1 MKFLKLI
8 ALLTALVLM
17 LSFAVACDSGDEGG
31 GDAETTAGQGG
42 GDEEGDG
49 TTAASFITS
58 IKVVALDEA
67 GKEVTVIDEEEVL
80 YNGLKAHSE
89 LTIFEIVSDYCSDND
104 IACVLDEDTGRLVSI
119 DEYSVEE
126 GGFIWTYEV
135 DGKALSDYDAAI
147 ANGAEIVI
155 TMVEH

>member
-8 ALLTALVLM
+8 ALLTALMMM
-17 LSFAVACDSGDEGG
+17 LSFAVACDSGEGG
-31 GDAETTAGQGG
+31 GDAETTADQGG

-58 IKVVALDEA
+58 IKVVALDEE
-67 GKEVTVIDEEEVL
+67 GEEVTVIDEEEAL
-80 YNGLKAHSE
+80 YNGLLAHDA

-104 IACVLDEDTGRLVSI
+104 IDCVLDDDTGRLVSI
-119 DEYSVEE
+119 GEYSVEE
-126 GGFIWTYEV
+126 GGVMWTYEV
-135 DGKALSDYDAAI
+135 NGTALTDYDGFI

-155 TMVEH
+155 KMVEG